1 MLKCWKIGANLIMLL
16 SIALLLVASFA
27 IGALPLT
34 GWAVR
39 VFAGK
44 DLRVLGTGNIGV
56 SAAFIHGGKVAGIA
70 AVLAE
75 IARGMIP
82 VLAGRFWFP
91 DTPALALA
99 LLIPLVAGRY
109 AIARGGGVTNAV
121 WGIFAFSPAVAIT
134 AGIFGLLVWRL
145 AEVVWGK
152 GDRARLFASRCGCL
166 CTPIWFWLWRQNTT
180 EFLAAAGLACLLFT
194 ISLRQG
200 DDMALSKSEKLL
212 SLDNSLDA
220 KVCGDKAAK
229 LSLLKRAKFNVPP
242 GWILLQGNPNLA
254 PRGESQPPPTPPKG
268 GSQPPLT
275 ALGGSQPPL
284 TLLGESQ
291 PPPTPPKGGKKEG
304 RKREELSISDAV
316 IQHLTSQ
323 IPNQMIV
330 RSSAVGEDGDIS
342 SAAGQYQ
349 TIGPVSTAAQ
359 LREAI
364 NCCRQS
370 YWTSE
375 AVAYRRQRQ
384 LPDTQM
390 AVLIQ
395 PYIDGQ
401 VAGVMFTRNPLDGGS
416 QVIIEALPGGAESV
430 VGGQITP
437 VHLEIDFSTSESLQ
451 ASFIKL
457 ENNSFIAHSIV
468 AELVKQAQAIEE
480 FFHGIPQDIE
490 WSWDGEQIWILQS
503 RPITNLQPFWT
514 RTIAAEVIPGAIR
527 PLTWSINRPLTCG
540 VWGEI
545 FQVVLGDRAA
555 NLNFNETA
563 TLLGSHAYFNATLLG
578 EIFRMMGLPEQ
589 GLEFLLRGQKM
600 GKPPL
605 GKILPS
611 LPGLWRLVQRERALN
626 GKFKSD
632 RTGIFLPAIQK
643 LQKSEV
649 NPPLPQVN
657 PGLFHSQINHRFVG
671 VVDGACL
678 PSSSTGE
685 MGAGTGAPPLQEN
698 ETALPLPPPR
708 GERRGDN
715 TQDLMGLL
723 ERTEQIQEWLKP
735 ITYYNILGPIGL
747 AIRKAIFRV
756 PDEWLDNDNAPEIA
770 SVRALQHLAQ
780 KLRQAAIS
788 QSDET
793 ISTAKLAQIFAE
805 SSALQAEFVQWLDTY
820 GYLSEVGTDIAVA
833 TWREQPEAYQKLLL
847 TMAQKSVVTNLD
859 AKQKL
864 GLTFWQKWRLDKC
877 QERARVKNEISQV
890 YARLL
895 AHLRWTFLAIE
906 AGGLAM
912 GVFQEAG
919 DIFYL
924 EFGEIQQWI
933 RSGDRVSFQ
942 DTISQR
948 RAQLKVD
955 RLRPIPPV
963 VYGNLLPNSQE
974 KTRTPATST
983 TKIIQGI
990 PASIGR
996 VEGLVKICRTVTTDL
1011 GENAIVVVPYTDA
1024 GWAPLLLGA
1033 TAIISEVG
1041 GQLSHGA
1048 IIAREYK
1055 IPAVMNIP
1063 EATTRFRDGQK
1074 VRVDGYLG
1082 TVELLE

>member
-1 MLKCWKIGANLIMLL
+1 MPLGT
-16 SIALLLVASFA
+16 IALLLAACFA
-27 IGALPLT
+27 LGALPLT

-44 DLRVLGTGNIGV
+44 DLKALGTGNVGV
-56 SAAFIHGGKVAGIA
+56 SAAFIHGGKLAGIA

-75 IARGMIP
+75 IARGILP
-82 VLAGRFWFP
+82 VLAARFWFP
-91 DTPALALA
+91 DIPAIALTV
-99 LLIPLVAGRY
+99 LIPLVAGRS

-121 WGIFAFSPAVAIT
+121 WGIFAFSPPVAI
-134 AGIFGLLVWRL
+134 ASGISGLLVWRL

-152 GDRARLFASRCGCL
+152 GDRTRLFATRCGCL
-166 CTPIWFWLWRQNTT
+166 CTPIWVWLWRQNAT
-180 EFLAAAGLACLLFT
+180 EFLAALGLALLLFT
-194 ISLRQG
+194 ISLLQD
-200 DDMALSKSEKLL
+200 DDMALSKSQPLL
-212 SLDNSLDA
+212 SLDDSLDA
-220 KVCGDKAAK
+220 KVCGDKAAR
-229 LSLLKRAKFNVPP
+229 LSQLKRANFNIPS
-242 GWILLQGNPNLA
+242 GWILLKEEVNPPL
-254 PRGESQPPPTPPKG
+254 PLESQPPPP
-268 GSQPPLT
+268 
-275 ALGGSQPPL
+275 
-284 TLLGESQ
+284 
-291 PPPTPPKGGKKEG
+291 PPKGGKKEG
-304 RKREELSISDAV
+304 RNNQEKSENLSIPHSLIENLKSK
-316 IQHLTSQ
+316 IQ
-323 IPNQMIV
+323 NRVIV

-342 SAAGQYQ
+342 SAAGQYE
-349 TIGPVSTAAQ
+349 TIGPVFT
-359 LREAI
+359 EAELI
-364 NCCRQS
+364 DAIHRCLQS

-395 PYIDGQ
+395 PYINSKF
-401 VAGVMFTRNPLDGGS
+401 AGVMFSRNPLDGGS
-416 QVIIEALPGGAESV
+416 EVIIEALPGGAESV
-430 VGGQITP
+430 VGGQFTP
-437 VHLEIDFSTSESLQ
+437 VHLEIDFRTTETLEKSLIQ
-451 ASFIKL
+451 I
-457 ENNSFIAHSIV
+457 ETNSIIPKSIV
-468 AELVKQAQAIEE
+468 AELVKLAQAIEA

-490 WSWDGEQIWILQS
+490 WSWDGDQLWILQS

-545 FQVVLGDRAA
+545 FKVVLGDKAA
-555 NLNFNETA
+555 NLNFTETA

-626 GKFKSD
+626 GEFKGD
-632 RTGIFLPAIQK
+632 RTSIFIPA
-643 LQKSEV
+643 LQSLEKSEV
-649 NPPLPQVN
+649 NPPINPTQSQVNPLPQVN
-657 PGLFHSQINHRFVG
+657 P
-671 VVDGACL
+671 
-678 PSSSTGE
+678 
-685 MGAGTGAPPLQEN
+685 
-698 ETALPLPPPR
+698 PLPPPR
-708 GERRGDN
+708 GERRGN
-715 TQDLMGLL
+715 NYQYLMELL
-723 ERTEQIQEWLKP
+723 ERAEQIQEWLKP

-747 AIRKAIFRV
+747 AIRKSIFRV
-756 PDEWLDNDNAPEIA
+756 SDEWLDNNSAPEIA
-770 SVRALQHLAQ
+770 SVRVLQQLAQ

-788 QSDET
+788 QSGET
-793 ISTAKLAQIFAE
+793 ISRAQLTLIFTE
-805 SSALQAEFVQWLDTY
+805 SATLQAEFAEWLDSY

-833 TWREQPEAYQKLLL
+833 TWREQPETYQKLLV
-847 TMAQKSVVTNLD
+847 TMAQKSAVTNLD
-859 AKQKL
+859 KIQKL

-877 QERARVKNEISQV
+877 QERATVKNEISEI

-895 AHLRWTFLAIE
+895 AHLRWTFLEIE
-906 AGGLAM
+906 TSGLAM
-912 GVFQEAG
+912 GVFEETG

-933 RSGDRVSFQ
+933 RSGASVLFQ
-942 DTISQR
+942 DTIRER
-948 RAQLKVD
+948 REQLKAD
-955 RLRPIPPV
+955 RDRSIPPV
-963 VYGNLLPNSQE
+963 VYGNLLPNSQ
-974 KTRTPATST
+974 KSAIAPTTSATN
-983 TKIIQGI
+983 IIQGI

-996 VEGLVKICRTVTTDL
+996 VEGFVKICRTASTEL

-1055 IPAVMNIP
+1055 IPAVMNIA
-1063 EATTRFRDGQK
+1063 EATTRLRDGQK

>member
-1 MLKCWKIGANLIMLL
+1 MLEIGANLIMLL

-91 DTPALALA
+91 DTPALALT

-254 PRGESQPPPTPPKG
+254 PRGESQPP
-268 GSQPPLT
+268 LT
-275 ALGGSQPPL
+275 A
-284 TLLGESQ
+284 LGESQ
-291 PPPTPPKGGKKEG
+291 PPPTPPKGGKKEE
-304 RKREELSISDAV
+304 RNNEEKREELSISDAV

-342 SAAGQYQ
+342 SAAGQYE

-384 LPDTQM
+384 LPDTQI

-401 VAGVMFTRNPLDGGS
+401 VAGVMFTRNPLDGGC

-626 GKFKSD
+626 REFKGD
-632 RTGIFLPAIQK
+632 RTAIFLPAIQK

-657 PGLFHSQINHRFVG
+657 PP
-671 VVDGACL
+671 L
-678 PSSSTGE
+678 PQVN
-685 MGAGTGAPPLQEN
+685 P
-698 ETALPLPPPR
+698 PLPPPR
-708 GERRGDN
+708 GERRGEN
-715 TQDLMGLL
+715 AQDLMGLL
-723 ERTEQIQEWLKP
+723 ERAEQIQEWLKP

-805 SSALQAEFVQWLDTY
+805 SSALQAEFDQWLDTY

-955 RLRPIPPV
+955 RTRPIPPV

>member
-1 MLKCWKIGANLIMLL
+1 MSLL
-16 SIALLLVASFA
+16 TMALLLAASFA
-27 IGALPLT
+27 LGALPLT
-34 GWAVR
+34 SWAVR
-39 VFAGK
+39 LLGGG
-44 DLRVLGTGNIGV
+44 DLRRLGTGNVGV
-56 SAAFIHGGKVAGIA
+56 SAAFIHGGKLAGIA

-75 IARGMIP
+75 VGRGILP
-82 VLAGRFWFP
+82 VLAGRFYFP
-91 DTPALALA
+91 DAPEIAIA
-99 LLIPLVAGRY
+99 LLIPLVAARY
-109 AIARGGGVTNAV
+109 AIAGGGGVTNAV
-121 WGIFAFSPAVAIT
+121 WGLLVFSPPVAVSS
-134 AGIFGLLVWRL
+134 GIWGLLVWGL
-145 AEVVWGK
+145 AQRWWGK

-166 CTPIWFWLWRQNTT
+166 CTPLWVWVWRQSMP
-180 EFLAAAGLACLLFT
+180 EFLAAAGLAVLLAA
-194 ISLRQG
+194 INIRQG
-200 DDMALSKSEKLL
+200 DDMALSKSEQLF
-212 SLDNSLDA
+212 SLDDSLDA
-220 KVCGDKAAK
+220 AICGDKAAK
-229 LSLLKRAKFNVPP
+229 LSQLKRAGFNVPN
-242 GWILLQGNPNLA
+242 GWILSQEAGIGHRASGIGHRGN
-254 PRGESQPPPTPPKG
+254 SDD
-268 GSQPPLT
+268 
-275 ALGGSQPPL
+275 
-284 TLLGESQ
+284 
-291 PPPTPPKGGKKEG
+291 
-304 RKREELSISDAV
+304 LSISDAL
-316 IQHLTSQ
+316 IQNLKAK
-323 IPNQMIV
+323 IPNRIIV
-330 RSSAVGEDGDIS
+330 RSSAAGEDGDFS

-349 TIGPVSTAAQ
+349 TIGPVLT
-359 LREAI
+359 EAELLDGI
-364 NCCRQS
+364 NCCHQS

-395 PYIDGQ
+395 PYIESQ
-401 VAGVMFTRNPLDGGS
+401 IAGVMFSRNPLDGGS
-416 QVIIEALPGGAESV
+416 QIIIEALPAGAASV
-430 VGGQITP
+430 VGGQVTP
-437 VHLEIDFSTSESLQ
+437 VHLEVDFSQVET
-451 ASFIKL
+451 L
-457 ENNSFIAHSIV
+457 EENLSALEFSSILDKQII
-468 AELVKQAQAIEE
+468 AELVKQAQAIEA

-490 WSWDGEQIWILQS
+490 WSWDGEKIWILQS

-626 GKFKSD
+626 ADFEGD
-632 RTGIFLPAIQK
+632 RTSVFIPA
-643 LQKSEV
+643 LQSLEKSVGSWQLAVGNSNNAQCPMPDAQFPMPNSQCPIPNAQFPIPNAQFPMPNYQYLSE
-649 NPPLPQVN
+649 
-657 PGLFHSQINHRFVG
+657 LFAR
-671 VVDGACL
+671 A
-678 PSSSTGE
+678 
-685 MGAGTGAPPLQEN
+685 
-698 ETALPLPPPR
+698 
-708 GERRGDN
+708 
-715 TQDLMGLL
+715 
-723 ERTEQIQEWLKP
+723 EQIQEWLKP

-756 PDEWLDNDNAPEIA
+756 PDEWLDNGNAPEIA
-770 SVRALQHLAQ
+770 SVRALQQLAK

-793 ISTAKLAQIFAE
+793 ISTPQLTQIFAE
-805 SSALQAEFVQWLDTY
+805 SSALQAEFAQWLDTY

-833 TWREQPEAYQKLLL
+833 TWREQPEIYQKLIV
-847 TMAQKSVVTNLD
+847 TMAQKSAVTNLD
-859 AKQKL
+859 ESRKL
-864 GLTFWQKWRLDKC
+864 GLSFWQKWRLDKC
-877 QERARVKNEISQV
+877 QERTAVKNEISQV

-895 AHLRWTFLAIE
+895 ADLRWTFLEIE
-906 AGGLAM
+906 ACGLVM
-912 GVFQEAG
+912 DVFAEAG

-933 RSGDRVSFQ
+933 RSGASVGFQ

-948 RAQLKVD
+948 RD
-955 RLRPIPPV
+955 RLLTDRDRPIPPV
-963 VYGNLLPNSQE
+963 VYGNLLPNSRQ
-974 KTRTPATST
+974 RSIDSATSAT
-983 TKIIQGI
+983 GIMQGI
-990 PASIGR
+990 PASIGC
-996 VEGLVKICRTVTTDL
+996 VEGFIKICRTATTDL
-1011 GENAIVVVPYTDA
+1011 GESAIVVVPYTDA

-1063 EATTRFRDGQK
+1063 EATTRLRDGQK

>member
-1 MLKCWKIGANLIMLL
+1 MPLGT
-16 SIALLLVASFA
+16 IALLWAASFA
-27 IGALPLT
+27 LGALPLT
-34 GWAVR
+34 RWMVQ

-44 DLRVLGTGNIGV
+44 DLRVLGTGNVGV
-56 SAAFIHGGKVAGIA
+56 SAAFIHGGKLAGIA

-75 IARGMIP
+75 IARGIIP
-82 VLAGRFWFP
+82 VLAGRFGFP
-91 DTPALALA
+91 DQRAIALA
-99 LLIPLVAGRY
+99 LLIPLVAGRA

-121 WGIFAFSPAVAIT
+121 WGVFAFSPPVAVT
-134 AGIFGLLVWRL
+134 SGISGLLVWSL
-145 AEVVWGK
+145 AGVVWGK
-152 GDRARLFASRCGCL
+152 GDRARLFASRWGCL
-166 CTPIWFWLWRQNTT
+166 STPIWVWVWRQNVA
-180 EFLAAAGLACLLFT
+180 EFLAAAGLALLLT
-194 ISLRQG
+194 AINLSQG
-200 DDMALSKSEKLL
+200 DDMALSKSEQLL
-212 SLDNSLDA
+212 SLDDSLDA
-220 KVCGDKAAK
+220 KVCGDKAAR
-229 LSLLKRAKFNVPP
+229 LSQLKRASFNVPP
-242 GWILLQGNPNLA
+242 GWILLNEWGIGHRKSGIGN
-254 PRGESQPPPTPPKG
+254 RK
-268 GSQPPLT
+268 
-275 ALGGSQPPL
+275 LGMGPS
-284 TLLGESQ
+284 ENS
-291 PPPTPPKGGKKEG
+291 EN
-304 RKREELSISDAV
+304 LSIPNSL
-316 IQHLTSQ
+316 IQNLKSQ
-323 IPNQMIV
+323 IPNRMIV
-330 RSSAVGEDGDIS
+330 RSSAAGEDGDIS

-349 TIGPVSTAAQ
+349 TIGPVFTETELSN
-359 LREAI
+359 AI
-364 NCCRQS
+364 NSCRQS

-395 PYIDGQ
+395 PYIDGKI
-401 VAGVMFTRNPLDGGS
+401 AGVMFSRNPLDGGS

-430 VGGQITP
+430 VGGQFTP
-437 VHLEIDFSTSESLQ
+437 VHLEIDFSTSESLEQ
-451 ASFIKL
+451 SLIEIGLTWGPRNRVFLRKDEFQPADSVKNPVSLLGVRKSCEI
-457 ENNSFIAHSIV
+457 ETNSIIDKSIV
-468 AELVKQAQAIEE
+468 AELVKQAQAIEA

-490 WSWDGEQIWILQS
+490 WSWDGEKLWILQS

-545 FQVVLGDRAA
+545 FKVVLGERAA
-555 NLNFNETA
+555 NLNFTETA

-605 GKILPS
+605 RKILPS

-626 GKFKSD
+626 AEFKGD
-632 RTGIFLPAIQK
+632 RTSIFLPALES
-643 LQKSEV
+643 LQKEEGSLATSNV
-649 NPPLPQVN
+649 
-657 PGLFHSQINHRFVG
+657 
-671 VVDGACL
+671 
-678 PSSSTGE
+678 
-685 MGAGTGAPPLQEN
+685 
-698 ETALPLPPPR
+698 
-708 GERRGDN
+708 
-715 TQDLMGLL
+715 QDLTDLTELL
-723 ERTEQIQEWLKP
+723 ERAEQIQEWLKP

-756 PDEWLDNDNAPEIA
+756 PDEWLDNDSAPEIA
-770 SVRALQHLAQ
+770 SVRALQQLAQ

-793 ISTAKLAQIFAE
+793 ISVAQLARVFAE
-805 SSALQAEFVQWLDTY
+805 NSSLQAEFENWLNTY

-833 TWREQPEAYQKLLL
+833 TWREQPETYQKLLVN
-847 TMAQKSVVTNLD
+847 MAAKSAVTNFVE
-859 AKQKL
+859 KREL

-877 QERARVKNEISQV
+877 QERATVKNEISQV

-895 AHLRWTFLAIE
+895 AHLRWTFLEIE

-912 GVFQEAG
+912 EVFEEAG

-933 RSGDRVSFQ
+933 RSGASVSFQ
-942 DTISQR
+942 DMIRDR
-948 RAQLKVD
+948 REQLKVD
-955 RLRPIPPV
+955 RDRTIPPV
-963 VYGNLLPNSQE
+963 VYGNLLPNSQKRSME
-974 KTRTPATST
+974 PATSET
-983 TKIIQGI
+983 NIIQGI

-996 VEGLVKICRTVTTDL
+996 VEGFVKICRTVTTDL

-1055 IPAVMNIP
+1055 IPAVMNIS
-1063 EATTRFRDGQK
+1063 EATTRLRDGQK